1 MNPRPISVAIKEKA
15 MNVRELKAPL
25 IIVAALYLVACGSS
39 GGDAPPTGN
48 VAVVITDAPTHNYNR
63 VEISLTEMILIGAGG
78 QTELYNG
85 PEITFDLLEM
95 SEWGDLA
102 FNSQVL
108 AGTYNK
114 IRLQITRINLY
125 EEGKTDPD
133 TIQNLPANG
142 KIDLNPRGPFD
153 VSPGVT
159 TVIKLDID
167 AQRSFLPVQTGMGK
181 MQFRPIIF
189 VEIFHDETILPQRL
203 VRAFGKVQEGSI
215 DNVSSSFRLCNLQF
229 ISQTNGVSL
238 GSPDECISVHADG
251 SPGLFDE
258 TGKET
263 EDFENSIEE
272 NQLLTAIGWL
282 GDTNDPLA
290 YLALQSIVLEL
301 GDRDSSTTSGWDTTH
316 GSVRSDLSPCP
327 SDSDQCFD
335 FDPSGDDPAL
345 ATVRTRMQPATQVY
359 RADGAE
365 LTQADVSMDDSG
377 SIDGKLGPNGQELFA
392 ALVVL
397 STNDGGLSA
406 SGTVGAK
413 SSVMGSSPDEY
424 IILNINTDAGSV
436 VEVCVAA
443 DAAVAEVIVNDGI
456 VTILDGLLDVSE
468 IQVGDRIEAYA
479 DTAEVP
485 DEACEFLVATL
496 IIER

>member
-1 MNPRPISVAIKEKA
+1 
-15 MNVRELKAPL
+15 MNVRALKAPL
-25 IIVAALYLVACGSS
+25 IIVAALYLVACGGS
-39 GGDAPPTGN
+39 GIDAPPTGN
-48 VAVVITDAPTHNYNR
+48 VAVVITDAPTDIYNR

-114 IRLQITRINLY
+114 IRLQITEINLY
-125 EEGKTDPD
+125 QEGEPDPD

-167 AQRSFLPVQTGMGK
+167 AQRSFLPAQTGMGK
-181 MQFRPIIF
+181 MRFRPIIF
-189 VEIFHDETILPQRL
+189 VEIFHDETILPRRL
-203 VRAFGKVQEGSI
+203 VRAFGEVQEGSI
-215 DNVSSSFRLCNLQF
+215 HNVSSSFRLCDLQF

-251 SPGLFDE
+251 SPGIFDE
-258 TGKET
+258 TGIEI

-272 NQLLTAIGWL
+272 KQLLTAIGWL
-282 GDTNDPLA
+282 NDTNDPLA

-301 GDRDSSTTSGWDTTH
+301 GPRESSTTTGWDTTH
-316 GSVRSDLSPCP
+316 GSVQSDLSPCP
-327 SDSDQCFD
+327 LDQCFD
-335 FDPSGDDPAL
+335 FDPSGDDPSVT
-345 ATVRTRMQPATQVY
+345 TVVTRMQPATQVY
-359 RADGAE
+359 QADGAK

-377 SIDGKLGPNGQELFA
+377 SIDGKLDSNGQELLA

-397 STNDGGLSA
+397 STDNGGLSA
-406 SGTVGAK
+406 SGTVGAI
-413 SSVMGSSPDEY
+413 SSVMGSIPDEY

-479 DTAEVP
+479 DPVEVP

-496 IIER
+496 IIEAMSTT